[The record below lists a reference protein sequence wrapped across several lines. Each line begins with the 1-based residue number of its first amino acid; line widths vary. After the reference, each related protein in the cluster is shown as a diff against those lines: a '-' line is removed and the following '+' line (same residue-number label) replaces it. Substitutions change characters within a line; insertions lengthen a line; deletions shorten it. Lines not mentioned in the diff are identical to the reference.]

1 MADLFADLLGQPR
14 AVALLEAAL
23 ERRRIAPAYL
33 FVGADGIG
41 RRLAALRFLEGVVA
55 GPEAWRAG
63 LPGLRRRLAQGNH
76 PDLLWVEPTYQHQ
89 GQLVKASEALAEGV
103 NRRSAPQ
110 IRLEQ
115 IRELTRF
122 LARHPVEAPGGLVVL
137 EGAEA
142 MAEGAA
148 NALLKTL
155 EEPGAGL
162 LILISAAPD
171 QLLSTIRSRCQQIPF
186 VRLSSQLVNQVL
198 AALPA
203 VVPAALVPEV
213 QTRKA
218 AARRGAGKG
227 KGARGGSAPSN
238 AADFEVADFEVAD
251 TDAAATEPAAP
262 AATDSDQVSGG
273 SAAAAERPLRP
284 DPPELLELAAGSP
297 GALLHHRHQWR
308 ELPEGLAERLLAL
321 DRDPLVALGLAR
333 DLSEALDGEQQLW
346 LLAWWQLALWRRRGP
361 AVDLER
367 LEQLRRQL
375 RAYVQPR
382 LAWEVALLEMAGIR
396 P

>member
-1 MADLFADLLGQPR
+1 MAELFADLLGQPR

-33 FVGADGIG
+33 FVGADGVG

-55 GPEAWRAG
+55 GPQAWCSG
-63 LPGLRRRLAQGNH
+63 LPALRRRLAQGNH

-89 GQLVKASEALAEGV
+89 GRLVKASEALAEGV

-155 EEPGAGL
+155 EEPGTGM
-162 LILISAAPD
+162 LILICAAPD

-186 VRLSSQLVNQVL
+186 VRLSGQLVSQVL
-198 AALPA
+198 AAMPVA
-203 VVPAALVPEV
+203 APAAAAVLAP
-213 QTRKA
+213 KA
-218 AARRGAGKG
+218 TAKRGAGK
-227 KGARGGSAPSN
+227 
-238 AADFEVADFEVAD
+238 AAVSQS
-251 TDAAATEPAAP
+251 AAASGAGGVDEAAREPVA
-262 AATDSDQVSGG
+262 SDP
-273 SAAAAERPLRP
+273 SAAAASPSRP

-297 GALLHHRHQWR
+297 GALLDHRRHWR

-321 DRDPLVALGLAR
+321 DRDPLVALALAR

-346 LLAWWQLALWRRRGP
+346 LLSWWQLALWRRRGP
-361 AVDLER
+361 AVDLQR